1 MGQLIAVKRV
11 TIFVDG
17 LFEEVVTKEL
27 GRLGAKGYTTTD
39 CRGAGEH
46 QIVQDLAVVPSRA
59 RIEAI
64 VQPAVAEAIMD
75 FIDSP
80 RFADRACTACVET
93 VEVSARGR
101 F

>member
-1 MGQLIAVKRV
+1 MSPLVTVKRV
-11 TIFVDG
+11 TIYTDD
-17 LFEEVVTKEL
+17 LMEEIVTQEL
-27 GRLGAKGYTTTD
+27 GKLGAKGYSCTD

-46 QIVQDLAVVPSRA
+46 QIVQDLAVIRTRV

-75 FIDSP
+75 FVQLP
-80 RFADRACTACVET
+80 HFADRALTACIES
-93 VEVSARGR
+93 VEVSAEGR